1 MSVPLEGES
10 MNSIPRVALVDD
22 DPVLLEIIKKT
33 LTNRGFDVAP
43 FADGTS
49 FLNAI
54 EAGETP
60 DVAILDIRLPGHN
73 GIELL
78 KRLHEDI
85 PACRV
90 VMMTAFKSMD
100 SMLDSLR
107 YGAVEYLMKPLTAG
121 EVADAVEQSLLKRRR
136 IDQVSEGTPS
146 FAVETLVE
154 DSELSRIM
162 GPSREVAEIEEFVLK
177 VARSDVPVL
186 ITGET
191 GTGKEVVAKA
201 IHSASHRSVRKMMS
215 INCGAIPEQLIESEL
230 FGHLKGAF
238 TDAIND
244 KQGFFE
250 SAHKSTLFLDE
261 VAELPQASQVK
272 LLRVLQEGEVRRIGS
287 NTTKEV
293 DVRVIAAT
301 NSDLEEAIAEGRFRQ
316 DLFYR
321 LNVLKLKIPPLRQR
335 REDIPHLLNRF
346 LEIYSDGREGGPVE
360 LNRRALGAL
369 KLYPWP
375 GNVRELENEVARI
388 VTLTDS
394 NIIDLKNLSE
404 EVRAAQ
410 QVRGAGSL
418 KVVMDIKE
426 RQLIL
431 SALKLTN
438 WNKTEAARILGM
450 SRQNLYQRLQY
461 HSIPTILPDS

>member
-1 MSVPLEGES
+1 

-22 DPVLLEIIKKT
+22 DSVLLEIIRKT

-43 FADGTS
+43 FSDGTS

-60 DVAILDIRLPGHN
+60 DVAVLDIRLPGHN

-78 KRLHEDI
+78 KRLREDI

-90 VMMTAFKSMD
+90 IMMTAFKSMD

-107 YGAVEYLMKPLTAG
+107 HGAVEYLMKPLTAG
-121 EVADAVEQSLLKRRR
+121 EVADAVEQCLLKKRRM
-136 IDQVSEGTPS
+136 DQVSEGTPT
-146 FAVETLVE
+146 FAVETSAE
-154 DSELSRIM
+154 DSELSIIM
-162 GPSREVAEIEEFVLK
+162 GPSREVADIEVFVLK
-177 VARSDVPVL
+177 AARCDVSVI
-186 ITGET
+186 ITGDT

-201 IHSASHRSVRKMMS
+201 IHSASQRSARKMMS
-215 INCGAIPEQLIESEL
+215 LNCGAIHEQLIESEL
-230 FGHLKGAF
+230 FGHMKGAF
-238 TDAIND
+238 TGAIND

-250 SAHKSTLFLDE
+250 SAHRSTLFLDE

-272 LLRVLQEGEVRRIGS
+272 LLRVLQEGEVRKLGS
-287 NTTKEV
+287 NITNDV

-301 NSDLEEAIAEGRFRQ
+301 NSDLEEAVAEGRFRM

-321 LNVLKLKIPPLRQR
+321 LNVLKLKIPSLRQR
-335 REDIPHLLNRF
+335 KEDIPHLLARF
-346 LEIYSDGREGGPVE
+346 LNIYNEGREGGPAE
-360 LNRRALGAL
+360 FNRRALRAL

-375 GNVRELENEVARI
+375 GNVRELENEVARV

-394 NIIDLKNLSE
+394 NTIELKDLSE

-431 SALKLTN
+431 SALELTN
-438 WNKTEAARILGM
+438 WNKTEAAQILGM
-450 SRQNLYQRLQY
+450 SRQNLYQRLKY
-461 HSIPTILPDS
+461 HSIPSRLPDS